1 MRICIDLDGVIADFK
16 NENESYSDVKPI
28 KGAAKK
34 IKALKESGHYIII
47 YSARNMKTQN
57 GNLGKVIANVGQ
69 ITINWLNKNNIVYDE
84 IYFGKPWADIYIDDN
99 AIRFESW
106 KDIKDDA
113 KNLPISSEMKR
124 KKST

>member
-16 NENESYSDVKPI
+16 NENETYSDVKPI
-28 KGAAKK
+28 DGAAKK
-34 IKALKESGHYIII
+34 IRALKESGHYIII

-57 GNLGKVIANVGQ
+57 GNLGKVIANIAE
-69 ITINWLNKNNIVYDE
+69 ITIKWLNKNNIVYDE

-106 KDIKDDA
+106 NDIKDDA
-113 KNLPISSEMKR
+113 TNLPISSEMKR
-124 KKST
+124 KK